1 MNIGWSGWIG
11 SIQGFNSR
19 KVSVSEIGVY
29 FRDDSFG
36 KESRFGIPFTVNK
49 KQKINNK
56 IFY

>member
-1 MNIGWSGWIG
+1 VNIGWSGWIG

-49 KQKINNK
+49 KQK
-56 IFY
+56 